1 MSCTQTTTN
10 VNNKEVAHGFGQAA
24 RASVKIMMIVIVK
37 ILMMMV
43 IVMLMLMMRV
53 RALWHLA
60 TRRCMTSACLQG

>member
-1 MSCTQTTTN
+1 
-10 VNNKEVAHGFGQAA
+10 
-24 RASVKIMMIVIVK
+24 VK